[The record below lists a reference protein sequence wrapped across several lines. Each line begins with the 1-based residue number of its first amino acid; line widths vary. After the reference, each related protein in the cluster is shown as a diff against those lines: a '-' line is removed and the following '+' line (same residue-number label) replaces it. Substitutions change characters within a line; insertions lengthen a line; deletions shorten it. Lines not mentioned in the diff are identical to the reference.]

1 MAWPPHVFESAF
13 LLPRPRSEVFPFFAN
28 AENLERLTPRE
39 LRFKILTPTPITIQT
54 GALIDYRIRLFGF
67 PLRWRTEIS
76 LWNPPFEFVDT
87 QLKGPYAQWVH
98 HHVFDEKGPRE
109 TRIRD
114 RVTYRLPLDPLGRV
128 GLPLVR
134 RELKRIFE
142 FRRRAVADAF
152 GVDARPC

>member
-1 MAWPPHVFESAF
+1 MGEEGP
-13 LLPRPRSEVFPFFAN
+13 EVLDFPGDGRGQPGHTDDN
-28 AENLERLTPRE
+28 KTLERDDRLVVARDDA
-39 LRFKILTPTPITIQT
+39 RTPTDGVL
-54 GALIDYRIRLFGF
+54 GARGV
-67 PLRWRTEIS
+67 PV
-76 LWNPPFEFVDT
+76 EFVDT

-98 HHVFDEKGPRE
+98 HHVFEEKGPRE